1 MSKKKSY
8 MNKSNLLKEGFF
20 NSLLKIFKVFPNLKK
35 NNNVKKKIEKDIK
48 NLNSDISSLEKM
60 MNDEMKQYGS
70 NKKIKLTNLKLK
82 DFIKGV

>member
-8 MNKSNLLKEGFF
+8 MNQTNLITEGFF
-20 NSLLKIFKVFPNLKK
+20 DSLLKIFKVFPNLKK
-35 NNNVKKKIEKDIK
+35 NNNIKKKIEKDIK

>member
-20 NSLLKIFKVFPNLKK
+20 NNLLKIFNVFPNLKK
-35 NNNVKKKIEKDIK
+35 NNKVKKKIEKDIK